1 MDTLNTS
8 QTISNA
14 PLTEKGMDFQWLRD
28 EGIKHLQRLSGAIW
42 SDYNLHD
49 PGVTILDQLCY
60 ALTDLSYRI
69 DYDIDDLLTGKD
81 GNTFESLYSPAQILT
96 TNPVTLLDIRK
107 IIIDVPDV
115 KNAWVELA
123 TETDP
128 VVYFNQTDKSLRL
141 TNPDETN
148 VVLPIKGLYKVFI
161 EKKNVGGD
169 VQPAVRKRLMA
180 CRNVGEDFAEITVL
194 DSQMIYLNG
203 SIEIGEVEDVN
214 AFAAD
219 LFLRISRF
227 ISPVISFY
235 TLDEMLQKGLQID
248 EIVDGP
254 LLQHG
259 FIDSDELLKYDR
271 KTELHTSDII
281 RELMDVQ
288 GVSAV
293 NNIELITSATSEKW
307 RLILDA
313 QKTPKLDVTKCLGL
327 LKFVKNGLT
336 ITLDDERVTNL
347 YETLLSADEQ
357 SVLDRSERDIVLPK
371 GDYRNPG
378 NYHSV
383 QHHFPKAYGIGELGL
398 PESASAEQQAKT
410 RQLKAYLL
418 FFDQLIANY
427 HQQLEQVKE
436 LFSFQSQDATTY
448 FNQSLTDIVPN
459 VSGLLAD
466 NYEAWIEDD
475 SSQLETDQV
484 RKNKFLNH
492 LLARFNESFT
502 DYSLFLFDYSNKF
515 SNKNMAPLEQSMRD
529 KMQFLR
535 NYPAISSDR
544 FKAVDYTESF
554 EEPTNRSGLEKRIA
568 AKLGIPA
575 ADGTLLSEQENREGF
590 YLLEHILLRPI
601 TEDYMAYADFL
612 ISRNITAFEK
622 VDDTYVKC
630 TSKGHGL
637 QSKEIV
643 TINGTGTLI
652 DPGYDGNYEVDQVLP
667 DSFLIKST
675 FFPQLSTE
683 SAIQELVPTWIRTTV
698 DTTFLLLTRPIDEF
712 AAVAGDIALTRCTV
726 PRHGLT
732 DQELIEIN
740 GTAGYN
746 GKFVVT
752 VDETQPDY
760 FTIEKPFTQDEPK
773 KGRWMSS
780 SQKKDPYSLQLT
792 YVFPNWQDRFKS
804 EEKNDNNFREF
815 IERVVREETP
825 VHLTV
830 YVRWLN
836 REEMAVFETTYY
848 QFLEQL
854 RNT

>member
-1 MDTLNTS
+1 MDTLTTS

-28 EGIKHLQRLSGAIW
+28 EGIKHLQRLSGSIW
-42 SDYNLHD
+42 TDYNLHD

-81 GNTFESLYSPAQILT
+81 GDTFESLYSPAELLT

-107 IIIDVPDV
+107 IVIDVPDV

-128 VVYFNQTDKSLRL
+128 VIYLNQTDKSLRL
-141 TNPDETN
+141 TNPDDTN
-148 VVLPIKGLYKVFI
+148 VVLPIKGLYNVFI
-161 EKKNVGGD
+161 EKKNVGSD
-169 VQPAVRKRLMA
+169 IQPAVRKRLMA
-180 CRNVGEDFAEITVL
+180 CRNVCEDFAEITVL

-203 SIEIGEVEDVN
+203 NIEIGEVEDVN
-214 AFAAD
+214 AFAAN

-254 LLQHG
+254 LLEHG
-259 FIDSDELLKYDR
+259 FIDTDELIKYDR

-281 RELMDVQ
+281 RELMDVE

-313 QKTPKLDVTKCLGL
+313 QKTPKLDVQKCLGL

-336 ITLDDERVTNL
+336 ITLDEESVINR
-347 YETLLSADEQ
+347 YEALLSADEQ
-357 SVLDRSERDIVLPK
+357 SILDRSERDIVLPN

-378 NYHSV
+378 DYHSI
-383 QHHFPKAYGIGELGL
+383 QHHFPKVYGIGELGL
-398 PESASAEQQAKT
+398 PESASVEQQAKT

-418 FFDQLIANY
+418 FFDQLLANY

-436 LFSFQSQDATTY
+436 LYSFHSNDATTY
-448 FNQSLTDIVPN
+448 FDQSISGLVPN
-459 VSGLLAD
+459 SSELLSK
-466 NYEAWIEDD
+466 NYEKWLEDKSD
-475 SSQLETDQV
+475 QRETDQV

-515 SNKNMAPLEQSMRD
+515 TDSKMEPLEQSMRA

-535 NYPAISSDR
+535 NYPAISSNR
-544 FKAVDYTESF
+544 FKAVNYAESF
-554 EEPTNRSGLEKRIA
+554 DDPTNRSGLEKRIA
-568 AKLGIPA
+568 AKLGVPMQ
-575 ADGTLLSEQENREGF
+575 DGLLLSEQENQEGF

-601 TEDYMAYADFL
+601 AEDYSAYADFL
-612 ISRNITAFEK
+612 VSRNITAFQ
-622 VDDTYVKC
+622 VIPNDATHIKC
-630 TSKGHGL
+630 VSPGHGL
-637 QSKEIV
+637 QSGEQI
-643 TINGTGTLI
+643 TINGTGTLT
-652 DPGYDGNYEVDQVLP
+652 DPGYDANYIVDQVLP
-667 DSFLIKST
+667 DSFVIECA
-675 FFPQLSTE
+675 FIPALSTDQ
-683 SAIQELVPTWIRTTV
+683 AIKELLPTWIRTTV
-698 DTTFLLLTRPIDEF
+698 DTTFLLLTRPIEEF
-712 AAVAGDIALTRCTV
+712 SAVAGNATQTRCKVTG
-726 PRHGLT
+726 HGLM

-740 GTAGYN
+740 GTKEYN

-752 VDETQPDY
+752 VSEDKPDY
-760 FTIEKPFTQDEPK
+760 FTIEKDFVAAEAN
-773 KGRWMSS
+773 GRWISS

-792 YVFPNWQDRFKS
+792 YVFPNWPDRFKS
-804 EEKNDNNFREF
+804 ENNNNFREF
-815 IERVVREETP
+815 IERVIREETP

-836 REEMAVFETTYY
+836 KEEMSAFEKTFR
-848 QFLEQL
+848 QFLDQL

>member
-14 PLTEKGMDFQWLRD
+14 PLPEKGMDFQWLRD
-28 EGIKHLQRLSGAIW
+28 EGIKHLQRLSGSIW
-42 SDYNLHD
+42 TDYNLHD
-49 PGVTILDQLCY
+49 PGVTVLDQLCY

-69 DYDIDDLLTGKD
+69 DYNIDDLLTGPD
-81 GNTFESLYSPAQILT
+81 GDTFESLYSPAQILT

-123 TETDP
+123 TQTDP
-128 VVYFNQTDKSLRL
+128 VVYLNPTDKSLRL

-148 VVLPIKGLYKVFI
+148 VVLPIKGLYRVFI

-180 CRNVGEDFAEITVL
+180 CRNVGEDFEEITVL
-194 DSQMIYLNG
+194 DSQMVYMSG
-203 SIEIGEVEDVN
+203 DIEIGEVEDVN
-214 AFAAD
+214 AFAAG
-219 LFLRISRF
+219 LFLRISRY

-248 EIVDGP
+248 EIADGP

-259 FIDSDELLKYDR
+259 FIDDEELLKADR

-307 RLILDA
+307 RLMLDS
-313 QKTPKLDVTKCLGL
+313 QKTPKLDVLKCMSL
-327 LKFVKNGLT
+327 LRFVKNGLT
-336 ITLDDERVTNL
+336 ITLDQDKVVNL
-347 YETLLSADEQ
+347 YEALLSADEQ
-357 SVLDRSERDIVLPK
+357 EILDRSERDIVLPQ
-371 GDYRNPG
+371 GTYRNPG
-378 NYHSV
+378 NYHSI

-398 PESASAEQQAKT
+398 PESATEEQQAKT

-418 FFDQLIANY
+418 FFDQLLANY

-436 LFSFQSQDATTY
+436 LFSFQSQEPTTY
-448 FNQSLTDIVPN
+448 FSQSLSNIVPN
-459 VSGLLAD
+459 VNGLLVD
-466 NYEAWIEDD
+466 DYESWLKVN
-475 SSQLETDQV
+475 SSQSETDEV

-502 DYSLFLFDYSNKF
+502 DYSLFLFDYANK
-515 SNKNMAPLEQSMRD
+515 SSEKEVLPLVQSMQD

-544 FKAVDYTESF
+544 FRAVDYTESF
-554 EEPTNRSGLEKRIA
+554 MDPENRSGLEKRIA

-575 ADGTLLSEQENREGF
+575 PDGSLLSEQENREGF

-601 TEDYMAYADFL
+601 TADYMAYADFL
-612 ISRNITAFEK
+612 VSRNITAFEK
-622 VDDTYVKC
+622 VDDTYVRC

-637 QSKEIV
+637 QSREIV
-643 TINGTGTLI
+643 TINGTGTLA
-652 DPGYDGNYEVDQVLP
+652 DPGYDGNYEVEQVLP
-667 DSFLIKST
+667 DSFLIKSP
-675 FFPQLSTE
+675 FYPDLSTE
-683 SAIQELVPTWIRTTV
+683 SAIQERVPTWIRTTV
-698 DTTFLLLTRPIDEF
+698 DTTFLLLTRPIDQF
-712 AAVAGDIALTRCTV
+712 AAVPGDPTLTLCTV
-726 PRHGLT
+726 PGHGLD

-752 VDETQPDY
+752 VDETKPDS
-760 FTIEKPFTQDEPK
+760 FTIEKPFTADEPG
-773 KGRWMSS
+773 KGRFISA

-804 EEKNDNNFREF
+804 EEKDDNNFREF
-815 IERVVREETP
+815 IERVIREETP

-836 REEMAVFETTYY
+836 REEMALFETTYY

-854 RNT
+854 RNN

>member
-1 MDTLNTS
+1 MDTLTTS

-14 PLTEKGMDFQWLRD
+14 PLAEKGMDFQWLRD
-28 EGIKHLQRLSGAIW
+28 EGIKHLQRLSGSIW
-42 SDYNLHD
+42 TDYNLHD

-69 DYDIDDLLTGKD
+69 DYDIDDLLTGKEGD
-81 GNTFESLYSPAQILT
+81 TFESLYSPAQLLT

-107 IIIDVPDV
+107 IVIDVPDV
-115 KNAWVELA
+115 KNAWVELV

-128 VVYFNQTDKSLRL
+128 VIYLNPTDKSLRL
-141 TNPDETN
+141 TNPDDTN

-161 EKKNVGGD
+161 EKKNVGSD
-169 VQPAVRKRLMA
+169 IQPAVRKRLMA
-180 CRNVGEDFAEITVL
+180 CRNVCEDFAEITVL

-203 SIEIGEVEDVN
+203 NIEIGEVEDVN
-214 AFAAD
+214 AFAAN

-259 FIDSDELLKYDR
+259 FIDTNELIKYDR

-281 RELMDVQ
+281 RELMDAE

-313 QKTPKLDVTKCLGL
+313 QKTPKLDVGKCLGL

-336 ITLDDERVTNL
+336 ITLDEESVINR
-347 YETLLSADEQ
+347 YEALLSADEQ
-357 SVLDRSERDIVLPK
+357 SILERSERDIVLPA

-378 NYHSV
+378 DYHSI
-383 QHHFPKAYGIGELGL
+383 QHHFPKVYGIGELGL
-398 PESASAEQQAKT
+398 PESATVEQQAKT

-418 FFDQLIANY
+418 FFDQLLANY

-436 LFSFQSQDATTY
+436 LYSFYSKDPTTY
-448 FNQSLTDIVPN
+448 FDQSISGLVPN
-459 VSGLLAD
+459 SSELLAE
-466 NYEAWIEDD
+466 NYEAWLEDKSD
-475 SSQLETDQV
+475 QRETDQV

-515 SNKNMAPLEQSMRD
+515 TERKMEPLEQSMGA

-544 FKAVDYTESF
+544 FKAVNYTESF
-554 EEPTNRSGLEKRIA
+554 DDPTNRSGLEKRIA
-568 AKLGIPA
+568 AKLGVPMQ
-575 ADGTLLSEQENREGF
+575 DELLLSEQENQEGF

-601 TEDYMAYADFL
+601 AEDYSAYADFL
-612 ISRNITAFEK
+612 VSRNITAFQ
-622 VDDTYVKC
+622 VIPNDATHIKC
-630 TSKGHGL
+630 VSPAHGL
-637 QSKEIV
+637 QSGEQI
-643 TINGTGTLI
+643 TINGTGTLT
-652 DPGYDGNYEVDQVLP
+652 DPGYDANYIVSQVLP
-667 DSFLIKST
+667 DSFVIERA
-675 FFPQLSTE
+675 FIPALSTE
-683 SAIQELVPTWIRTTV
+683 AAIKELLPTWIRTTV
-698 DTTFLLLTRPIDEF
+698 DTTFLLLTRPIEEF
-712 AAVAGDIALTRCTV
+712 TAVAGIATQTRCKATG
-726 PRHGLT
+726 HGLV

-740 GTAGYN
+740 GTKEYN

-752 VDETQPDY
+752 VSEDQPNY
-760 FTIEKPFTQDEPK
+760 FTIEKDFVAAES
-773 KGRWMSS
+773 KGRWISS

-792 YVFPNWQDRFKS
+792 YVFPDWPDRFKS
-804 EEKNDNNFREF
+804 ENNNNFREF
-815 IERVVREETP
+815 IERVIREETP

-836 REEMAVFETTYY
+836 KEEMSAFEKTFR
-848 QFLEQL
+848 QFLDQL